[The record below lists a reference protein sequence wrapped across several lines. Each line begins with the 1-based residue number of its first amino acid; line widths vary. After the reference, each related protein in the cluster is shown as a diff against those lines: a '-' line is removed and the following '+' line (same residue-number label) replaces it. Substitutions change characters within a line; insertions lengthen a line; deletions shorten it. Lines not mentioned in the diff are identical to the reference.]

1 MERQRFAPIAQA
13 EKRRFAPGE
22 TAQPEQFSPG
32 DFILTHSNSFY
43 GWLIRFGQRLRF
55 RGEDRKYGW
64 WNHAAVIVSTDGDL
78 IEALNAGVRRTN
90 TTTYALTDYT
100 LVHLQPSLADEHD
113 RKQIVAFANWCL
125 GQPYGWFT
133 IASIAFSLITGGKF
147 TFGFEGQSICSGLVA
162 RSLERTSAIFNRTP
176 SHIMPADLA
185 KYFQVEPPP
194 PGSIIGTPPPPPP
207 KFRHASQPN

>member
-1 MERQRFAPIAQA
+1 MERQPFAPIAQA
-13 EKRRFAPGE
+13 EKRRFAPGG

-90 TTTYALTDYT
+90 ITAYASTDYT
-100 LVHLQPSLADEHD
+100 LVHLQPSLTDEH
-113 RKQIVAFANWCL
+113 VAN
-125 GQPYGWFT
+125 
-133 IASIAFSLITGGKF
+133 
-147 TFGFEGQSICSGLVA
+147 
-162 RSLERTSAIFNRTP
+162 RSLPSRTGA
-176 SHIMPADLA
+176 
-185 KYFQVEPPP
+185 
-194 PGSIIGTPPPPPP
+194 
-207 KFRHASQPN
+207 

>member
-1 MERQRFAPIAQA
+1 MERQPFAPIAQA

-90 TTTYALTDYT
+90 ITAYASTDYT
-100 LVHLQPSLADEHD
+100 LVHLQPSLADERDSQTD
-113 RKQIVAFANWCL
+113 RCVREL
-125 GQPYGWFT
+125 VLRPT
-133 IASIAFSLITGGKF
+133 IW
-147 TFGFEGQSICSGLVA
+147 LVH
-162 RSLERTSAIFNRTP
+162 NRE
-176 SHIMPADLA
+176 HCI
-185 KYFQVEPPP
+185 
-194 PGSIIGTPPPPPP
+194 
-207 KFRHASQPN
+207 QPNHWRQIHLRFRGSVYLFRFGRTQPRTH